1 MSMLDEL
8 GRQALNEGLSD
19 KLDDNPEEDQA
30 LQTTARIATAHIWA
44 FLAPASTLDDYGARR
59 AAKVDE
65 VNYIC
70 AGIAPHVASA
80 LANHV
85 LRAFDSDFTAVWAQR
100 QGGLVRRAQEEEL
113 GSLAGDLLSS
123 VVEHGQSGSDGEADE
138 PGLLSAPKV
147 SAYRTANGLNPYPTQ
162 APVPP
167 LPSTN
172 IPGSG
177 EADPQNSEEGNIPP
191 QARDPHHGPGLF
203 QAPKVDQELEDPN
216 DYYGWWG
223 AGGQAKQ
230 KAEAHLGAD
239 VGFGSAA
246 VPFDSLSPEEKAA
259 HIAREHQADV
269 RGMSALGSAALHQ
282 VLHDEAG
289 LDVDHYHPQSDV
301 NSFGP
306 YQDTSTVV
314 DRYGHLHQVPWA
326 LMDAYGHVRFGAFD
340 PGAEDNDPDGEMAEL
355 DGRNPENDDYENPGA
370 NGNWRGGV
378 RQRDPKNQVPDTWA
392 SQGHVSAFGH
402 ISGLHLADN
411 EDVEHH
417 EGYAWDDPQSPEAEQ
432 VQPPDED
439 TEAVSAKGQHWSAA
453 HSAYSK
459 VMGPRELVSQ
469 THKSTTREA
478 QLVRS
483 AQKPPVAPRR
493 AVQPEPG
500 YAPEEVFPGVYGAL
514 EAPEIAR
521 GVVKPRTG
529 AADLAGNAGLPANSE
544 SGTGASGDFDEN
556 NAENIMTPGGMAS
569 GNMSQSD
576 EPQDIQAQL
585 GQIPTLS
592 HKIGAK
598 VAEIAAEVLAH
609 NPRLSAAEAMTLS
622 LKTLRLW
629 PRVVLSAER
638 RVLPPLN
645 GDDKPSYDHLTD
657 DHGLDESKLSM
668 GGTATTH
675 GFEHENYDPEYFNHE
690 HTAGLSRVAMGGA
703 DYLPEGEEVLE
714 ECPQCHR
721 EAYNR
726 QVNRCHHCGF
736 WDAGLEPLIEIT

>member
-1 MSMLDEL
+1 M
-8 GRQALNEGLSD
+8 GQ
-19 KLDDNPEEDQA
+19 
-30 LQTTARIATAHIWA
+30 
-44 FLAPASTLDDYGARR
+44 
-59 AAKVDE
+59 
-65 VNYIC
+65 
-70 AGIAPHVASA
+70 
-80 LANHV
+80 
-85 LRAFDSDFTAVWAQR
+85 
-100 QGGLVRRAQEEEL
+100 
-113 GSLAGDLLSS
+113 
-123 VVEHGQSGSDGEADE
+123 VVE
-138 PGLLSAPKV
+138 
-147 SAYRTANGLNPYPTQ
+147 
-162 APVPP
+162 
-167 LPSTN
+167 
-172 IPGSG
+172 
-177 EADPQNSEEGNIPP
+177 
-191 QARDPHHGPGLF
+191 
-203 QAPKVDQELEDPN
+203 
-216 DYYGWWG
+216 
-223 AGGQAKQ
+223 
-230 KAEAHLGAD
+230 
-239 VGFGSAA
+239 
-246 VPFDSLSPEEKAA
+246 
-259 HIAREHQADV
+259 
-269 RGMSALGSAALHQ
+269 
-282 VLHDEAG
+282 
-289 LDVDHYHPQSDV
+289 
-301 NSFGP
+301 
-306 YQDTSTVV
+306 
-314 DRYGHLHQVPWA
+314 
-326 LMDAYGHVRFGAFD
+326 
-340 PGAEDNDPDGEMAEL
+340 
-355 DGRNPENDDYENPGA
+355 
-370 NGNWRGGV
+370 RGG
-378 RQRDPKNQVPDTWA
+378 
-392 SQGHVSAFGH
+392 
-402 ISGLHLADN
+402 
-411 EDVEHH
+411 
-417 EGYAWDDPQSPEAEQ
+417 
-432 VQPPDED
+432 
-439 TEAVSAKGQHWSAA
+439 
-453 HSAYSK
+453 
-459 VMGPRELVSQ
+459 Q

-514 EAPEIAR
+514 EAPEIAQQMGTAPPPVEGSADR
-521 GVVKPRTG
+521 QHRTAYHAGGNLADHEADHAAAVPPSHMTPHTHTYDHPEGYQFRTGQIMPRPVYDPYTGRKYVTGPVPSRAVAAVHTAEECATCGGEIISGVTNQAAREWTHVNPKDIDGRHTPSPRIPGGWAYGDDHPMQSGGSRRTG